1 MTPKRY
7 IIRVWM
13 GFNPAKGTVRA
24 SKIATK
30 EVIKIKI
37 LKTVSLKLQYSA
49 SLNINDNRLNLFFF
63 SLCFLVVNKIYL
75 LINQDRL
82 LLFNPLI

>member
-13 GFNPAKGTVRA
+13 GFNPAKGTVWA

-30 EVIKIKI
+30 EVIKVKI
-37 LKTVSLKLQYSA
+37 LKTVSSKLQYSG

-63 SLCFLVVNKIYL
+63 SLCFLVVNKIYP

-82 LLFNPLI
+82 LLFKPLI